1 MLITLTILLL
11 ILIFGIAYL
20 GVSLTKSIKMA
31 DNKMLFWI
39 LYVVTI
45 LSIFQLIVCIL
56 LFAKYRKKQGPI
68 GPRGYMGERGEE
80 GEPGD
85 CQQTAN
91 NDCRR
96 KTLLLLII
104 KRLEEHLGRKLYDT
118 EITDLHGKVYF
129 IGSDGSGGSEYN
141 LNLSETTYED
151 LKEFDNKLKVK
162 INTVDTSDISS
173 LFATTPTTPT
183 NLDELLA

>member
-11 ILIFGIAYL
+11 ILILGIAYL
-20 GVSLTKSIKMA
+20 GVSLTKSIKLA

-91 NDCRR
+91 NECRH

-104 KRLEEHLGRKLYDT
+104 KRLEEHLERKLDET
-118 EITDLHGKVYF
+118 EITALHGIVYNP
-129 IGSDGSGGSEYN
+129 STEADVLYS

-162 INTVDTSDISS
+162 INTVSTSSDISNLLQS
-173 LFATTPTTPT
+173 T
-183 NLDELLA
+183 NNLNILLS